1 MGYPIIKYNETV
13 LSLKNT
19 KVKVVQKM
27 NEHVKVFLTGVL
39 TGTQMEEYTDHMEVG
54 TKLVVSYLNDDQKQ
68 IVLFRGLVTQ
78 LRIKLVSNVAH
89 LVAEATSY
97 TSQLDEALHRQSF
110 QNVKMK
116 VQALLDH
123 VLKSYPKA
131 NCTSRLKDQLLQEFT
146 MQFDET
152 DWSFLKRI
160 ASRFGW
166 GLIPDPVGEKP
177 QFYFGLPD
185 ATSKVELKQYNYS
198 MTRKTKPGAS
208 KDDNLLYYK
217 VQTTGAKD
225 IRLNIGD
232 EIKFKGEV
240 LHVLQ
245 SVAFIRHSAL
255 WHEYVLTTS
264 DGMKQ
269 ELILNEKICGMSLK
283 SKVIGIE
290 EDHVKVF
297 FYEMDKVKPN
307 VKETC
312 SFPHA
317 TFYTSEGNTG
327 WYCMPELF
335 DFVDIYFPTKKE
347 KNAIVTHSIRKRSK
361 GGDFINDPSTK
372 IFMTKYRKAIIFEKN
387 EILITGNDDE
397 VVIRLLDD
405 HGIELRSKKDI
416 RVKADGNLMLNAGK
430 TVQITAKDAIG
441 LKCKTSMLEMD
452 GNLKIR
458 GAKVNMQ

>member
-1 MGYPIIKYNETV
+1 MGYPIIKYNGTV

-185 ATSKVELKQYNYS
+185 ATSKDELKQYNYS

-225 IRLNIGD
+225 ILLNIGD

-347 KNAIVTHSIRKRSK
+347 KDAIVTHSIRKRSK
-361 GGDFINDPSTK
+361 GGDFISDPSTK

>member
-347 KNAIVTHSIRKRSK
+347 KDAIVTHSIRKRSK

>member
-185 ATSKVELKQYNYS
+185 ATSKDELKQYNYS

-347 KNAIVTHSIRKRSK
+347 KDAIVTHSIRKRSK

>member
-1 MGYPIIKYNETV
+1 MGYPIIKYNGTV
-13 LSLKNT
+13 LSLKNP

-39 TGTQMEEYTDHMEVG
+39 TGAQMEEYTDHMEAG
-54 TKLVVSYLNDDQKQ
+54 AKLVVSYMNDDHKQ
-68 IVLFRGLVTQ
+68 IVLFRGLVAQ
-78 LRIKLVSNVAH
+78 FRIKLVSNVAH
-89 LVAEATSY
+89 LVVEALSY
-97 TSQLDEALHRQSF
+97 TSQLDEVLHRQTF

-116 VQALLDH
+116 LQALLEH

-160 ASRFGW
+160 ASRLGW
-166 GLIPDPVGEKP
+166 GLIPDPIGEKP

-185 ATSKVELKQYNYS
+185 GVNQGDLRQYNYS
-198 MTRKTKPGAS
+198 MTRKTKPGS
-208 KDDNLLYYK
+208 GKDDNLLYYK

-225 IRLNIGD
+225 VLLQIGA
-232 EIKFKGEV
+232 EVKFKGKT
-240 LHVLQ
+240 LYVLQ

-255 WHEYVLTTS
+255 WHEYVLTTA

-269 ELILNEKICGMSLK
+269 DLIVNESIRGISLK

-290 EDHVKVF
+290 QDHVKVF

-307 VKETC
+307 VKETYA
-312 SFPHA
+312 FPTA

-335 DFVDIYFPTKKE
+335 DFVDIYFPTAKE
-347 KNAIVTHSIRKRSK
+347 KDAIVTHSIRKRSK
-361 GGDFINDPSTK
+361 GGDFIKDPSTK

-416 RVKADGNLMLNAGK
+416 RVKADGNLVLNAGN
-430 TVQITAKDAIG
+430 TIQVTAKDGIG
-441 LKCKTSMLEMD
+441 LKCKMSLVEMD
-452 GNLKIR
+452 GNIKMTGEKI
-458 GAKVNMQ
+458 KTQ

>member
-78 LRIKLVSNVAH
+78 LRIKLVSSVAH

-185 ATSKVELKQYNYS
+185 ATSKDELKQYNYS

-347 KNAIVTHSIRKRSK
+347 KDAIVTHSIRKRSK
-361 GGDFINDPSTK
+361 GGNFIKDPSTK

-430 TVQITAKDAIG
+430 TVQVTAKDAIG

>member
-1 MGYPIIKYNETV
+1 MGYPIIKYNGAV
-13 LSLKNT
+13 LSLKNP

-39 TGTQMEEYTDHMEVG
+39 TETQMEEYTDHMDAG
-54 TKLVVSYLNDDQKQ
+54 AKLVIYYVNDDQRQ
-68 IVLFRGLVTQ
+68 IVLFKGLTMQ
-78 LRIKLVSNVAH
+78 IRIKWVSNVAH
-89 LVAEATSY
+89 LIAEAVSY
-97 TSQLDEALHRQSF
+97 TSQLDEVPHRQSF
-110 QNVKMK
+110 QNVNMK
-116 VQALLDH
+116 LQTLLEH

-160 ASRFGW
+160 ASRLGW
-166 GLIPDPVGEKP
+166 GLIPDPVGEIP

-185 ATSKVELKQYNYS
+185 GGTKIELKQYNYS
-198 MTRKTKPGAS
+198 MTRKTKAGAS

-225 IRLNIGD
+225 ARLQIGD
-232 EIKFKGEV
+232 EAKFKGKA
-240 LHVLQ
+240 LYVLQ

-255 WHEYVLTTS
+255 WYEYVLTTS

-269 ELILNEKICGMSLK
+269 ELILNENIRGISLK
-283 SKVIGIE
+283 SRVIGIE
-290 EDHVKVF
+290 QDHVKVF

-312 SFPHA
+312 AFPHA

-335 DFVDIYFPTKKE
+335 DFVDIYFPTNKE
-347 KNAIVTHSIRKRSK
+347 KDAIVTHSIRKRSK
-361 GGDFINDPSTK
+361 GGDFIKDPSTK

-416 RVKADGNLMLNAGK
+416 RVKADGNLVFNAGN
-430 TVQITAKDAIG
+430 TIQVTAKDAIG
-441 LKCKTSMLEMD
+441 LKCKTSLVEMD
-452 GNLKIR
+452 GNIKMTGEKI
-458 GAKVNMQ
+458 KTQ

>member
-1 MGYPIIKYNETV
+1 MGYPIIKYNGTV

-185 ATSKVELKQYNYS
+185 ATSKDELKQYNYS

-217 VQTTGAKD
+217 VQTTGTKD
-225 IRLNIGD
+225 ILLNIGD

-312 SFPHA
+312 SFPYA

-347 KNAIVTHSIRKRSK
+347 KDAIVTHSIRKRSK